1 MRQADTNGITVEKFH
16 ALLSL
21 ARYYFTMKLYVMI
34 RHRRDEVW
42 CYLKYFRP
50 NMADLFCIMQSSS
63 TVYTVKRMSHPK
75 SWVSSGYSG
84 FLPQGMVSGWFGSI
98 P

>member
-34 RHRRDEVW
+34 RHRRDEAW
-42 CYLKYFRP
+42 CYLILR
-50 NMADLFCIMQSSS
+50 
-63 TVYTVKRMSHPK
+63 
-75 SWVSSGYSG
+75 
-84 FLPQGMVSGWFGSI
+84 SI
-98 P
+98 L